1 MDDPASLSLILS
13 LIPVG
18 LLLVLSGFFSSA
30 ETAVFSL
37 TKLQVQRLREENT
50 RVNRTIVRFVD
61 NPNRLLITSL
71 LGNIFVNTAFVT
83 LMTSIAL
90 AAGAYAPWS
99 DGVTLSLS
107 MVVTTV
113 VLLIFGEIAP
123 KTYAIRNAETV
134 SRLIAVPL
142 AGTAVAL
149 TPIRRVMRLVVDLVA
164 RTLGSSADDA
174 DAVTEEEIRE
184 VVSTGEASGTIE
196 EGERELIH
204 RIFELRELMAKDVMV
219 PRTEM
224 VCVETDERVR
234 DVLALAESV
243 GHSRLPVYEGRMDN
257 VVGIFH
263 VKDYP
268 LWYGSDIADAT
279 LESLIAGET
288 STTDQGTLIRPPL
301 FLPETK
307 RLDAVLLDFSNEGT
321 QMALLLDEYGGT
333 AGVVTLEDIVEEIVG
348 EIMDEYDEQ
357 AEPELG
363 SELNLDA
370 LTRDGVN
377 FPAKTTLR
385 TAGRLLRVTFD
396 AESGDTLG
404 GYVYTLFG
412 RLPAVGEAAEDEHG
426 FAFEV
431 RTMSGTRI
439 QQVVV
444 RRQEPAGE
452 GGGPEGES

>member
-37 TKLQVQRLREENT
+37 TKVQVQRLREDST
-50 RVNRTIVRFVD
+50 LVNRTVVQFVD

-83 LMTSIAL
+83 LMTSISL
-90 AAGAYAPWS
+90 SAGAMAGWGP
-99 DGVTLSLS
+99 GATLVGS

-123 KTYAIRNAETV
+123 KTYAIRNAERV
-134 SRLIAVPL
+134 SQLIAVPL
-142 AGTAVAL
+142 WATAVAL
-149 TPIRRVMRLVVDLVA
+149 TPIRRIMRYVVDSVA
-164 RTLGSSADDA
+164 RLLGSGGHDA

-184 VVSTGEASGTIE
+184 VVSTGEAGGAIE

-224 VCVETDERVR
+224 VCVETDETVR
-234 DVLALAESV
+234 DVLSLAESV
-243 GHSRLPVYEGRMDN
+243 GHSRLPVYEENVDN
-257 VVGIFH
+257 IVGIFH

-268 LWYGSDIADAT
+268 QWYGSDIADAT
-279 LESLIAGET
+279 LASLISREG
-288 STTDQGTLIRPPL
+288 STTAKGTLIRPPL
-301 FLPETK
+301 FVPDTK
-307 RLDAVLLDFSNEGT
+307 RLDALLVDFSTEGT
-321 QMALLLDEYGGT
+321 QMAMLLDEYGGT

-348 EIMDEYDEQ
+348 EILDEYDDQ

-363 SELNLDA
+363 SELNLDT
-370 LTRDGVN
+370 LRRDGID
-377 FPAKTTLR
+377 FPAKTPLK

-412 RLPAVGEAAEDEHG
+412 RLPELGESIADEHG

-431 RTMSGTRI
+431 TMMSGTRI
-439 QQVVV
+439 QHIVVK
-444 RRQEPAGE
+444 RQEPE
-452 GGGPEGES
+452 EPTETPEDTA